1 MKLLLKIY
9 LKIKKYGSVDMPNC
23 QIAINGIKK
32 NLTIE
37 RPSFLFF
44 KTAYK
49 EIFELRDDDGNLMS
63 KLKEAIKKQLKIYNI
78 RQEYANAILAKVES
92 TLDRLE
98 QSMVYPR
105 YVKVGGNV
113 LEEYARF
120 VIDDT
125 LNELGYKLHAK
136 RYQNFSNS
144 CALQVSYAFNY
155 GKMPIKSLC
164 TLPANALMGNDG
176 HLYYTGVPK
185 IKELLLKNWKQLK
198 PFSKNNNKDFYKVFY
213 VNKSQYQSILT
224 NPTSRQKVRDENQK
238 FFTTL
243 TTLKQNGI
251 ITMDI
256 DGWGNAVGHTTFF
269 DSKSG
274 RFLDDYNG
282 EYNYLDYADERIF
295 VRELCFWKI

>member
-1 MKLLLKIY
+1 
-9 LKIKKYGSVDMPNC
+9 MPKC

-32 NLTIE
+32 DLTIE

-44 KTAYK
+44 KKAYK
-49 EIFELRDDDGNLMS
+49 EIFELQGDSNLMS
-63 KLKEAIKKQLKIYNI
+63 KLGEAMKKQLKIYNT
-78 RQEYANAILAKVES
+78 RQEHANEVLEKVKS

-105 YVKVGGNV
+105 YVKVGGKV

-120 VIDDT
+120 IIDDE
-125 LNELGYKLHAK
+125 LNESGYKSHAQ
-136 RYQNFSNS
+136 RYQNFGNS

-155 GKMPIKSLC
+155 GKMPIKRLC
-164 TLPANALMGNDG
+164 TLPTNALSGDDG

-198 PFSKNNNKDFYKVFY
+198 PYSKNNNKDFYKVFY
-213 VNKSQYQSILT
+213 ADKSQYKSIST
-224 NPTSRQKVRDENQK
+224 NPILRQKVRNENQK

-243 TTLKQNGI
+243 KTLKQNGI
-251 ITMDI
+251 ITMVI
-256 DGWGNAVGHTTFF
+256 DGFGNAVGHTTFF
-269 DSKSG
+269 DSDSEG
-274 RFLDDYNG
+274 FLDDYNG
-282 EYNYLDYADERIF
+282 KHNYLDYKDERIF